1 MARTDLTG
9 DFDLDLDLDLDGTE
23 RDSRRTFSG
32 QDSWQHLS
40 FDWQEGVST
49 RDGGVRGRGGSG
61 ETGQLAE
68 RNPSE
73 RSGWNEAE
81 ALNASLSAW
90 INKARDTWRHYYLRS
105 VHRPPIPSTQSARKA
120 PAKPPTPA
128 HGQHMLTSWWTKS
141 QTAQKLTL

>member
-49 RDGGVRGRGGSG
+49 RDCGVEGGD
-61 ETGQLAE
+61 
-68 RNPSE
+68 P
-73 RSGWNEAE
+73 
-81 ALNASLSAW
+81 
-90 INKARDTWRHYYLRS
+90 ARL
-105 VHRPPIPSTQSARKA
+105 
-120 PAKPPTPA
+120 
-128 HGQHMLTSWWTKS
+128 GN
-141 QTAQKLTL
+141 